1 VTSGGGGGRS
11 DLSTRLAVAAIG
23 IPTGFAVVW
32 AGGWVL
38 AAVLLL
44 LALGGVREVVSI
56 ARARGVEPFEWIA
69 LPAAAAVVV
78 AAPLAG
84 GDVGAWAGPVLGVI
98 VSTGLIALAASVFL
112 RGPERHPL
120 EATSV
125 TLLAPVYVAVPLAF
139 GWFLRHH
146 PSAAWEVGSWA
157 GTGLLLLPMIATW
170 LGDTTAYFGGR
181 AMGKHKLLPSVSPAK
196 TMEGGGWGLVGAV
209 IGAVVVT
216 VGLFPLLGGEEPLT
230 PLAAACLGLVVG
242 AVAQVGDLAESALK
256 REAGVKDSGAILP
269 GHGGI
274 LDRFD
279 AVLFTLPLTWLVLPF
294 FLGWNA

>member
-1 VTSGGGGGRS
+1 MTEKPGGGRS
-11 DLSTRLAVAAIG
+11 DLSTRLAVAAVG
-23 IPTGFAVVW
+23 IPAGFAVVW

-44 LALGGVREVVSI
+44 LAVGGAREVVMI
-56 ARARGVEPFEWIA
+56 AGARGVAPFAWIA
-69 LPAAAAVVV
+69 LPAAGAVVV
-78 AAPLAG
+78 AAPLSGAG
-84 GDVGAWAGPVLGVI
+84 VGAWAGPALATLV
-98 VSTGLIALAASVFL
+98 TAGLLALAAAVFL
-112 RGPERHPL
+112 RGPARHPL
-120 EATSV
+120 EAAAV
-125 TLLAPVYVAVPLAF
+125 TLLAPVYVGVPLAF

-146 PSAAWEVGSWA
+146 PAAAWEATSWA

-181 AMGKHKLLPSVSPAK
+181 AMGKRKLLPSVSPAK
-196 TMEGGGWGLVGAV
+196 TMEGGAWGLVGSV
-209 IGAVVVT
+209 VGAVLVT
-216 VGLFPLLGGEEPLT
+216 VGLFPLLGGAEPLS

-279 AVLFTLPLTWLVLPF
+279 AVLFTLPLTWAVLPL
-294 FLGWNA
+294 FLGWGA